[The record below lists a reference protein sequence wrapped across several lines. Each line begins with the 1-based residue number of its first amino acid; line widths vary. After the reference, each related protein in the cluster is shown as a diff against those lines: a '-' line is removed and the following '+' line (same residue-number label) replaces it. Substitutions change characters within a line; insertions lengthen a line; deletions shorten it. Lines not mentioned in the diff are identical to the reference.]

1 MTINPTVGELVRAV
15 QMPENA
21 FNSEVGKLGG
31 MNEASSSAE
40 LPSAAS
46 DEATV
51 RRRVFEAANVI
62 QVPSTE
68 EGEGAVLKFSGQTLA
83 SKALV
88 LVRIRLE
95 GTTAKLDINCEKIV
109 VGSMLAKEL
118 KSKLESAP

>member
-68 EGEGAVLKFSGQTLA
+68 EGEGVVLKFSGQTLA

-118 KSKLESAP
+118 KAKLESAP